1 MQQAMRSR
9 GHKLK
14 PPQDGDSLPFSVVGV
29 SCVTHPISPYC
40 PTVHFNYRYFEVQ
53 TADLTPSYII
63 ESDIRHF
70 HNAQKGHDSWS
81 EISDFCVFEFFFR
94 VLFVMHLQ
102 GVKKEHKKWP
112 NIHY

>member
-29 SCVTHPISPYC
+29 SCVTHPISPNC

-70 HNAQKGHDSWS
+70 HNAQKGHGQKFQ
-81 EISDFCVFEFFFR
+81 ISVFSNFSFAFY
-94 VLFVMHLQ
+94 L
-102 GVKKEHKKWP
+102 
-112 NIHY
+112 